1 VGNSAMARESQ
12 MATSKATMKMLMGM
26 TMAAS
31 SCAFLSLNPMPSSL
45 PAISKPSVTLL
56 SSSLQ
61 SPISIAAAKK
71 PTHALPP
78 ALPRPL
84 LTRAGNEQ
92 KAKALST
99 LEMSA
104 SSSPTRSSK
113 GFSIDIQLIA
123 YFALWYL
130 GNYYYNITNK
140 LALKAAGGAAGFPL
154 TIATLQ
160 LGVGCLYALFL
171 WAAPDA
177 RKLPKITKEDVI
189 KMIPVAFC
197 AAAAHSFSVFALSAG
212 AVSFGQIVKAAE
224 PAFAALLG
232 VTLYQKKIS
241 LGKWLCLI
249 PVIGGV
255 VLASVKELD
264 FAWSALITA
273 CIANLFA
280 AFKGQENQKLMTTPG
295 IKDRLGNV
303 GNQFAITMLLSFLIS
318 VPVMIA
324 KEGAKWGQFC
334 SLWQTTPAVTY
345 NLIASGLWFYGYNEL
360 ATMTIK
366 KTNAVTQSVANTAKR
381 VIVIIGVAIVL
392 RESLDPIKLLGCA
405 IGIGGVFLYSVID
418 LIFPPSTAPQGQKK
432 LYGWQKNKAT
442 RPWVKRQQRG
452 ILRYRDMLQLR
463 YSSGSGSDSSSPSTS
478 LTARMASKSK
488 TGRRMGRTRPAAAPP
503 ASPAPSSQ
511 REDGT
516 QGQVSQFKDE
526 TESLKAPPAVEPMR
540 TQVKSEE
547 QPLAVE
553 APKAKAQESNVFK
566 SPFGDFELPSWLYTG
581 RNFGANA

>member
-1 VGNSAMARESQ
+1 M
-12 MATSKATMKMLMGM
+12 
-26 TMAAS
+26 MAAV
-31 SCAFLSLNPMPSSL
+31 AVEGFGFQLGGPVTRPS
-45 PAISKPSVTLL
+45 LL
-56 SSSLQ
+56 SSRPSCPQGVSSLRCAI
-61 SPISIAAAKK
+61 PRA
-71 PTHALPP
+71 ALPQAGTRSL
-78 ALPRPL
+78 ALAPK
-84 LTRAGNEQ
+84 TAVQ
-92 KAKALST
+92 
-99 LEMSA
+99 A
-104 SSSPTRSSK
+104 SSSSSSSASK
-113 GFSIDIQLIA
+113 GFSIDFQLIA

-177 RKLPKITKEDVI
+177 RKLPSTTKDDLVKIV
-189 KMIPVAFC
+189 PVAFC
-197 AAAAHSFSVFALSAG
+197 SAAAHSFSVFALSAG

-232 VTLYQKKIS
+232 VTLYQKKVS
-241 LGKWLCLI
+241 KGKWLCLI

-273 CIANLFA
+273 CLANLFA

-303 GNQFAITMLLSFLIS
+303 GNQFAITMILSFLIS
-318 VPVMIA
+318 LPVMIL
-324 KEGAKWGQFC
+324 KEGSKWGEFC
-334 SLWQTTPAVTY
+334 TIWATNPVVSF

-392 RESLDPIKLLGCA
+392 QESLDPIKLLGCA

-418 LIFPPSTAPQGQKK
+418 MIFPPK
-432 LYGWQKNKAT
+432 
-442 RPWVKRQQRG
+442 
-452 ILRYRDMLQLR
+452 
-463 YSSGSGSDSSSPSTS
+463 DS
-478 LTARMASKSK
+478 K
-488 TGRRMGRTRPAAAPP
+488 
-503 ASPAPSSQ
+503 
-511 REDGT
+511 
-516 QGQVSQFKDE
+516 QVSAGK
-526 TESLKAPPAVEPMR
+526 
-540 TQVKSEE
+540 
-547 QPLAVE
+547 
-553 APKAKAQESNVFK
+553 
-566 SPFGDFELPSWLYTG
+566 
-581 RNFGANA
+581 